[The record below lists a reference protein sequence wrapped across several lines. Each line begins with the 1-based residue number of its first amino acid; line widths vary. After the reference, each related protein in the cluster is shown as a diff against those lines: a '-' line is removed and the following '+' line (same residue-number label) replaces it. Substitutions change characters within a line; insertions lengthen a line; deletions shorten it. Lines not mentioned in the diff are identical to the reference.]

1 MTFNINDAA
10 ATFEAAVRGVSTTD
24 PVLGGTAGEANMAA
38 TDLALRTK
46 YLKAKLEAL
55 GAVGTWTEAQFTAD
69 GTFVVPAGVTQ
80 ILVVRAKGGGGG
92 GAGSW
97 TSASAVH
104 HSGGGGGE
112 GAEVTLIP
120 IAVTAGWTLDI
131 DIGAGGAGGTAI
143 ATSDTYVSGVLGTA
157 GADTT
162 LKHGATALL
171 TVGGGLGGGVSSP
184 NPSGA
189 GGSGVMVGQM
199 LAGVGGVATQD
210 GVSTYG
216 QSGGDGA
223 SGTNPDPGGKGG
235 GQRGG
240 LGGAALST
248 GSRAATAGVDGG
260 GGGGGNAGNGAAGGN
275 GSLRIGYWSF
285 DITGNT

>member
-24 PVLGGTAGEANMAA
+24 PVLGGAAGEANMAA

-55 GAVGTWTEAQFTAD
+55 GAVGTWTEAQYTAD

-112 GAEVTLIP
+112 AHRVGA
-120 IAVTAGWTLDI
+120 
-131 DIGAGGAGGTAI
+131 
-143 ATSDTYVSGVLGTA
+143 
-157 GADTT
+157 
-162 LKHGATALL
+162 
-171 TVGGGLGGGVSSP
+171 VGGPDHHQGRSRPGDHDGLRRDHVGHGRERRAD
-184 NPSGA
+184 A
-189 GGSGVMVGQM
+189 GHHELSAAQEHRGDLERV
-199 LAGVGGVATQD
+199 GVGVDVPRASGGQQLRGEGRGLVWCQH
-210 GVSTYG
+210 GVST
-216 QSGGDGA
+216 
-223 SGTNPDPGGKGG
+223 PLV
-235 GQRGG
+235 R
-240 LGGAALST
+240 
-248 GSRAATAGVDGG
+248 
-260 GGGGGNAGNGAAGGN
+260 
-275 GSLRIGYWSF
+275 
-285 DITGNT
+285 